1 MKNKFTIKVLVVDDH
16 KLFRTGVVRL
26 LRDRPNIFVV
36 AEAENGEELLNKYFN
51 AKPDVVL
58 VDIAMP
64 KMSGLEAVS
73 LVREKDQNV
82 KALFLSMYDGDEY
95 VYQVLKSGGTGLV
108 NKNILE
114 GELAYA
120 IEQVYIGEK
129 YFGSKWTEDTLQ
141 GLIKEYESNIAPK
154 SASEKLTYREEEV
167 LKYINKGYTSA
178 EIANKLKLSKKTVD
192 FYRSN
197 IMRKFNLSGPN
208 ELIIFAVNY
217 FNP

>member
-95 VYQVLKSGGTGLV
+95 VYQVLKSGGMGLV

-129 YFGSKWTEDTLQ
+129 YFGSKWTEEKLQ
-141 GLIKEYESNIAPK
+141 RLIKIGR
-154 SASEKLTYREEEV
+154 ASCRERV
-167 LKYINKGYTSA
+167 
-178 EIANKLKLSKKTVD
+178 
-192 FYRSN
+192 
-197 IMRKFNLSGPN
+197 
-208 ELIIFAVNY
+208 
-217 FNP
+217 

>member
-36 AEAENGEELLNKYFN
+36 AEAENGKELLNKYFN

-82 KALFLSMYDGDEY
+82 KALFLSMCDGDEY
-95 VYQVLKSGGTGLV
+95 VYPVSATAGTRR
-108 NKNILE
+108 N
-114 GELAYA
+114 
-120 IEQVYIGEK
+120 
-129 YFGSKWTEDTLQ
+129 
-141 GLIKEYESNIAPK
+141 
-154 SASEKLTYREEEV
+154 
-167 LKYINKGYTSA
+167 
-178 EIANKLKLSKKTVD
+178 
-192 FYRSN
+192 
-197 IMRKFNLSGPN
+197 
-208 ELIIFAVNY
+208 
-217 FNP
+217 